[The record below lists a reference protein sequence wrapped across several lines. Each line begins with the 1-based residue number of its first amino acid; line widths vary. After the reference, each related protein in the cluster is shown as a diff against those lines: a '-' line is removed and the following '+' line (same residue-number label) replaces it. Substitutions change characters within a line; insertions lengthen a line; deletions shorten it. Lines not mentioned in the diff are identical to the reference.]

1 MKPEKDELIELTPNQ
16 QAPRDA
22 RPEDFE
28 PESEQLEFGGACGDN
43 QREYKDLLKQGPKAR
58 RDPRT

>member
-22 RPEDFE
+22 RPEDFK
-28 PESEQLEFGGACGDN
+28 PQSEEIEFSGSCGDTP
-43 QREYKDLLKQGPKAR
+43 REYRELLKEGPRGRK
-58 RDPRT
+58 DPRK

>member
-1 MKPEKDELIELTPNQ
+1 MKTQKDQLIELSPNQ

-28 PESEQLEFGGACGDN
+28 VESEEIEFV
-43 QREYKDLLKQGPKAR
+43 
-58 RDPRT
+58 